1 MSVIRGAQMRVTQ
14 HSIASQTLSGLQM
27 NLGRLGDLQQRISSG
42 REISRPSDSPTGTVA
57 AMQFRSEIRTNEQ
70 WSRNAADG
78 IGWLGTIDQTL
89 TSSLDSARRA
99 RDLTLQGLN
108 SGAATSGSREAIAA
122 ELDQLRAGL
131 VGLANTRYLDRP
143 VFGGTMNGTQ
153 AYAPAGTYLGP
164 ASSLPVNRT
173 VGASATVRVDQTG
186 PEVFGPDGANLFDA
200 LESAAASLRAN
211 DMTALRADLGA
222 LDTAML
228 RVQGKLSEVGAN
240 YNRVQQMARSAD
252 DRIISLK
259 SSLSEVE
266 DIDLPRTIV
275 DLQMQ
280 QVAYEAALGAA
291 QRIVTPSLAD
301 FLR

>member
-1 MSVIRGAQMRVTQ
+1 MTTIHSAQSRVTQ
-14 HSIASQTLSGLQM
+14 RAIAAQTLSGLQA
-27 NLGRLGDLQQRISSG
+27 NLGKLGELQNKLSSG
-42 REISRPSDSPTGTVA
+42 REISRPSDSPTGTVS

-89 TSSLDSARRA
+89 TSALDSTRRA

-108 SGAATSGSREAIAA
+108 SGAGSAQSREALAA
-122 ELDQLRAGL
+122 EIDQLRTGL
-131 VGLANTRYLDRP
+131 IGLANTRYLDRP
-143 VFGGTMNGTQ
+143 VFGGTTPGTQ
-153 AYAPAGTYLGP
+153 SYDAAGAYAGP
-164 ASSLPVNRT
+164 ATSLPVLRT

-186 PEVFGPDGANLFDA
+186 PEVFGPDGANLFDV
-200 LESAAASLRAN
+200 LGKISADLRAN
-211 DMTALRADLGA
+211 DITALRADLGD
-222 LDTAML
+222 LDTAM
-228 RVQGKLSEVGAN
+228 RRIQGKLSEVGAN
-240 YNRVQQMARSAD
+240 YNRVEQMRKAAE
-252 DRIISLK
+252 DRVISLRA
-259 SSLSEVE
+259 SLAGVE

-280 QVAYEAALGAA
+280 QVAYEAALGAT